1 MSDGDTMTTTL
12 IRTETGAAARRPG
25 GPPFASPRRFAGLL
39 GALTLA
45 LLVVVVLGVAIG
57 AVRIAPGTV
66 LDVIAHH
73 LGLPVTGLDPIADQ
87 IIWTTRLPRAVLAV
101 VVGAGLAVSGA
112 VIQAV
117 VRNPLGDPYLI
128 GVVPGAGLG
137 AVTVIVLGASAT
149 AGLSLSAA
157 AFVGALVAFA
167 LTFLLGRRHGH
178 WPPARLVLAG
188 VAVGYLV
195 SAVTYFLQTIATPNQ
210 VTRVL
215 FWSLGSVS
223 SARWEQLPLP
233 TVVVAAATIGLV
245 LQGRRLNALA
255 NGVEMAG
262 ALGIAVG
269 RFQFGL
275 MLVVALMTGTLVAVS
290 GGILFVGLVVPH
302 VARLLVGAEH
312 RRMLLCSVLLGAV
325 FLPLADIAART
336 VRAPVEL
343 PIGIVT
349 AALGAPFFLWLL
361 RSSHHGSR

>member
-1 MSDGDTMTTTL
+1 MTTTPT
-12 IRTETGAAARRPG
+12 RADATARRSG
-25 GPPFASPRRFAGLL
+25 GPPFASPRRFAALL
-39 GALTLA
+39 GGLASA
-45 LLVVVVLGVAIG
+45 LLVVVVLAVAVG
-57 AVRIAPGTV
+57 AVPIAPGTV
-66 LDVIAHH
+66 LEVVAHH
-73 LGLPVTGLDPIADQ
+73 LGRSGGVPDPVDDR
-87 IIWTTRLPRAVLAV
+87 IIWTARLPRAVLAV

-137 AVTVIVLGASAT
+137 AVSVIVLGASAT

-157 AFVGALVAFA
+157 AFAGALVAFA
-167 LTFLLGRRHGH
+167 ATFLLGRQHGH

-223 SARWEQLPLP
+223 GARWEQLPLP
-233 TVVVAAATIGLV
+233 AAVVLAATAGL
-245 LQGRRLNALA
+245 LSQGRRLNALA
-255 NGVEMAG
+255 TGVEMAG

-302 VARLLVGAEH
+302 VARLLVGADH
-312 RRMLLCSVLLGAV
+312 RRMLPCAVLLGAV
-325 FLPLADIAART
+325 FLPLADLLART

-361 RSSHHGSR
+361 RRGTR